1 MEDLD
6 LEDAERSELG
16 ETDTPTPGR
25 QAEQPRDQ
33 EQPAGDTGV
42 CGRGARD
49 CGLKAYTNLS
59 KGVRLWRTG

>member
-1 MEDLD
+1 MGDLD

-16 ETDTPTPGR
+16 GADTPTPGR

-42 CGRGARD
+42 WERGRG
-49 CGLKAYTNLS
+49 LWS
-59 KGVRLWRTG
+59 KGLHKPVQGEPRFWRTV